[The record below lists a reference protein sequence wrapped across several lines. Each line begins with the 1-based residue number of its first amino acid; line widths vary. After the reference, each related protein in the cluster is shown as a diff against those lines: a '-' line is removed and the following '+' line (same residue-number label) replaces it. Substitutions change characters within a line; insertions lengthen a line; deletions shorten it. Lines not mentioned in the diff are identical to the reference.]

1 MTSMHDPFD
10 DLRNGH
16 HDGGAEADDLVRDEE
31 LAGAERFAEVL
42 DRMAAGGG
50 VDLDPREDPT
60 LAALT
65 TVAAQLDDNAREATS
80 TPRYASYRARSR
92 EYLLGRIERERAA
105 RHAPQPEPA
114 HEEPSR
120 GFGIPFLRLNVLTHF
135 ASAAAAAVVVLAF
148 VVMAGGS
155 ESPAPAPEQVAVVD
169 PPAVQPDPQPA
180 ADPADATDVATDV
193 ATDSAGDTTGPLPRL
208 FLPSNTPA
216 HEEILDRF
224 ATALDPAPV
233 TTDPEPATVA
243 TTTST
248 DVAPSAQPTASTQLT
263 SSTQP
268 AAASQPPPVIAA
280 QPVVA
285 RTLPEQ
291 LEYIDTLLSGL
302 TVVVERDLPVSA
314 LLLRELTESIAAV
327 AYHIES
333 SPDSVTSTQVVAYI
347 HSAAQSRVLLAA
359 AVADEGGES
368 SLSAARSVAQSAVA
382 TASWYLKYH

>member
-1 MTSMHDPFD
+1 MTNMQDPFD
-10 DLRNGH
+10 DLQNGNAGI
-16 HDGGAEADDLVRDEE
+16 DDAELVSDEE
-31 LAGAERFAEVL
+31 LTDALRFAEVL
-42 DRMAAGGG
+42 DRMAVGGG

-92 EYLLGRIERERAA
+92 EYLLGRIEREREA
-105 RHAPQPEPA
+105 RHAPQPA
-114 HEEPSR
+114 REEPSR

-155 ESPAPAPEQVAVVD
+155 ESPAPAPEQVAAVD
-169 PPAVQPDPQPA
+169 PPVAQPDPQPA
-180 ADPADATDVATDV
+180 AAADRVNPADAEAD
-193 ATDSAGDTTGPLPRL
+193 PLPPVT
-208 FLPSNTPA
+208 LPSNEPSSVEVVDQFT
-216 HEEILDRF
+216 
-224 ATALDPAPV
+224 TALDPRPV
-233 TTDPEPATVA
+233 TPVPQPLTVA
-243 TTTST
+243 TT
-248 DVAPSAQPTASTQLT
+248 
-263 SSTQP
+263 STQP
-268 AAASQPPPVIAA
+268 PTVISTRPPAVITA

-291 LEYIDTLLSGL
+291 LAYIDTLLSGL

-333 SPDSVTSTQVVAYI
+333 NPDSVTSTQVVAYI
-347 HSAAQSRVLLAA
+347 HSAAQTRMLLAA
-359 AVADEGGES
+359 AVADEGGEA
-368 SLSAARSVAQSAVA
+368 SLSAARSVAQSAVT
-382 TASWYLKYH
+382 TASWYLKYHH